1 MREVA
6 PVLTKVA
13 VPVAQDTVDD
23 GAEVELST
31 EGVKHGAAVDAR
43 DGERGLVLLEGVGVL
58 GGLHRRIHHGVKL
71 HRDFIHL
78 DGLDHMEH
86 HLKMMVRGKSDA

>member
-6 PVLTKVA
+6 PVSTKVA

-31 EGVKHGAAVDAR
+31 EGVEHGTAVDAR
-43 DGERGLVLLEGVGVL
+43 DGERGLVCLEGVGVL
-58 GGLHRRIHHGVKL
+58 GSLHRRIHHGVKL
-71 HRDFIHL
+71 HRDLIHL
-78 DGLDHMEH
+78 DGLEGPGD
-86 HLKMMVRGKSDA
+86 KQ